1 MKAYRIATVD
11 VVRHPVV
18 RVRYD
23 DGFEEEMD
31 FSEHIEAGH
40 LFASLADPAFFTTVE
55 VSPSGR
61 CFGWRLSEVGREID
75 LCADGVRF
83 DLEEQRVRRMADTYR
98 QRRSAAE

>member
-11 VVRHPVV
+11 MVRHPVV

-31 FSEHIEAGH
+31 FSEHIETGD
-40 LFASLADPAFFTTVE
+40 LFAPLFDPALFATVT
-55 VSPSGR
+55 VGPSGR
-61 CFGWRLSEVGREID
+61 SFGWRLSEAGREID
-75 LCADGVRF
+75 LCADGVRSA
-83 DLEEQRVRRMADTYR
+83 LEEQRVRRMADTYR